1 MTPRNSPY
9 GDHPLRAYTVEE
21 AADILSCE
29 PGWLEELAQQQKV
42 PYTELSGACHFT
54 STHLAAI
61 ASAFEVLPLSGEPS
75 QGAASPPPAELAHAA
90 DQAAAIIGGSCKGSW
105 LKQQARDRKIPYTL
119 IGGAYHF
126 TDEQL
131 AEILRI
137 FEVRPRE
144 VTPRAAPRSPVLPQ
158 PAPGREH
165 VTIKARLPR
174 TSRKRGDS

>member
-1 MTPRNSPY
+1 VTARDRAY
-9 GDHPLRAYTVEE
+9 RDHPHRAYTVEE

-29 PGWLEELAQQQKV
+29 PGWLEELAQQRKV

-54 STHLAAI
+54 NTHLAAI
-61 ASAFEVLPLSGEPS
+61 ASAFEVLPLAGEPP
-75 QGAASPPPAELAHAA
+75 QAVASPAPAELAHTA
-90 DQAAAIIGGSCKGSW
+90 DQAAAIIGGTCKGSW
-105 LKQQARDRKIPYTL
+105 LKQQARDHKVPFTL
-119 IGGAYHF
+119 IGGAYNF
-126 TDEQL
+126 TDEEI

-144 VTPRAAPRSPVLPQ
+144 VTPPRAPSSPVLPQ

-174 TSRKRGDS
+174 TRMGGNP